1 MQPASLVDT
10 PTLSLVLLTRL
21 RYRYSCR
28 HAYSRTLSLFLLT
41 RLGSDAVVSLV
52 DTPTRGRDRPSLCR
66 PSLPLRHL
74 TRPSLPFTL
83 VCVCNV
89 LVE

>member
-1 MQPASLVDT
+1 MQPASLVSFVDT
-10 PTLSLVLLTRL
+10 PTLWLVLLTRVS
-21 RYRYSCR
+21 YRYFCR
-28 HAYSRTLSLFLLT
+28 HAYSRTLSIFLLT
-41 RLGSDAVVSLV
+41 RLCSDALVSLV

-66 PSLPLRHL
+66 PSLP
-74 TRPSLPFTL
+74 FTL